1 MPHFAHSHNSEPPK
15 FPSDNALM
23 DDNSE
28 LPLIFHDDEE
38 DISSESPSPASS
50 ASSSTSSLSSS
61 ASSVHSMH
69 SSYSKKSNGSTSMT
83 SKIKSLSKVRRSPKL
98 SRKGNGGGAPPVNL
112 HTAAQRKNH
121 FSVRENRK
129 NVVFG
134 PEVRYSLLPV
144 YLSIHF
150 FVTFILLLV
159 PMLTPILIH
168 LGHHNDRLLLW
179 IP

>member
-1 MPHFAHSHNSEPPK
+1 MPHFAHSRNSEPPK
-15 FPSDNALM
+15 FPSDHSLS

-38 DISSESPSPASS
+38 DISSESPSPTSS

-61 ASSVHSMH
+61 ASSVHSIH

-98 SRKGNGGGAPPVNL
+98 SRRGNGGGAPPPVNL

-134 PEVRYSLLPV
+134 PEVSYSLLPV
-144 YLSIHF
+144 YLSI
-150 FVTFILLLV
+150 
-159 PMLTPILIH
+159 
-168 LGHHNDRLLLW
+168 
-179 IP
+179 